1 MSEELPESFFSKI
14 VNFFSGKEKSDSNNL
29 ADQPTDQQIKELI
42 QNVLSIKD
50 SIVKEIMIPR
60 VNISFINE
68 DNSLKEIY
76 EIVKATK
83 HSRYPVLSTNSDKVI
98 GILHVKDL
106 VDLKEND
113 NFDFISLVREPK
125 YTPETTSVTSLLEL
139 LPC

>member
-1 MSEELPESFFSKI
+1 MKLNKNHFYKI

-68 DNSLKEIY
+68 DNSLKERLIGTVMTLIILKLFL
-76 EIVKATK
+76 ENG
-83 HSRYPVLSTNSDKVI
+83 PST
-98 GILHVKDL
+98 
-106 VDLKEND
+106 
-113 NFDFISLVREPK
+113 
-125 YTPETTSVTSLLEL
+125 
-139 LPC
+139 

>member
-1 MSEELPESFFSKI
+1 MTVTNS
-14 VNFFSGKEKSDSNNL
+14 
-29 ADQPTDQQIKELI
+29 DQPSDEQIEELI

-68 DNSLKEIY
+68 DNTLEEIY

-83 HSRYPVLSTNSDKVI
+83 HSRYPVLSSDSNKVI

-106 VDLKEND
+106 VDLKND
-113 NFDFISLVREPK
+113 NFDLID
-125 YTPETTSVTSLLEL
+125 LLENL
-139 LPC
+139 NIHQRQNQLHPY

>member
-1 MSEELPESFFSKI
+1 MSEEPSESFLSRI
-14 VNFFSGKEKSDSNNL
+14 ANFFSRKEINDSASL

-83 HSRYPVLSTNSDKVI
+83 HSRYPVLSSNSDRVI

-106 VDLKEND
+106 VDL
-113 NFDFISLVREPK
+113 
-125 YTPETTSVTSLLEL
+125 
-139 LPC
+139 